1 MTATPAGADVV
12 VVGAG
17 SAGCAL
23 ARRLV
28 ERGLRVVVLEAGGED
43 TNPDIGTPG
52 RLAHLWFAEED
63 WAYHTVAQPHAG
75 HRRLHWPRGRVL
87 GGSSALNGMIW
98 ARGAA
103 ADYDHWAYLGNDGWS
118 WTDVLPV
125 HRRMEDL
132 DAVSPLRGTGG
143 PIHVMSQY
151 RPDAIFE
158 SCIKAAQEIGVG
170 INPDYNSGELDGVSQ
185 TQLTIR
191 DGQRQ
196 SAAVGYLRP
205 ILGHPGLTVVTRAHA
220 RRLLFTR
227 DRCTGV
233 EWKRDGLTHTTHA
246 DVEVIVSAGTI
257 ESPRLLMLSGI
268 GDAAELRRHD
278 IDVRVHLPGVGRNLH
293 DHLLSPV
300 IFSTARQVGR
310 SPDLSPMQSHLFW
323 RTRSG
328 LPVPDVQALHFPVPM
343 YQPGMSGPSDG
354 FTLQAGLVR
363 PVSRGRISLVGDDPH
378 AGLDIDPAALAC
390 AQDVDALVEAVILCR
405 EMGAG
410 SALAGEWGARE
421 VYPGSTVRTPDDLR
435 AYVRATA
442 GTFHHQVGTCK
453 MGADDQAVVDARLRV
468 RGVRGLRVADA
479 SIMPAVTTANTHAPA
494 VLIGELAADFVT
506 AGQHTGQEQS

>member
-1 MTATPAGADVV
+1 MAATPAGADVI

-28 ERGLRVVVLEAGGED
+28 DSGLRVVVLEAGGAD

-52 RLAHLWFAEED
+52 RLAYLWFAEED

-118 WTDVLPV
+118 WADVVPV

-132 DAVSPLRGTGG
+132 DAGESALRGTGG

-151 RPDAIFE
+151 RPDPIFE
-158 SCIKAAQEIGVG
+158 SCIKAAQEIGVAV
-170 INPDYNSGELDGVSQ
+170 NPDYNSGELDGVSH

-191 DGQRQ
+191 DGRRQ

-205 ILGHPGLTVVTRAHA
+205 IADHPGLTIVTRAHA
-220 RRLLFTR
+220 RRLLFTG

-233 EWKRDGLTHTTHA
+233 EWERDGRTTTTHA

-268 GDAAELRRHD
+268 GDATDLRRHG
-278 IDVRVHLPGVGRNLH
+278 IDVRVDLPGVGHNLH
-293 DHLLSPV
+293 DHLLAPV
-300 IFSTARQVGR
+300 IFGTSRPVGR

-323 RTRSG
+323 RTRPG

-343 YQPGMSGPSDG
+343 YQPGMAGPPDG

-363 PVSRGRISLVGDDPH
+363 PVSRGHIRLGGADPH
-378 AGLDIDPAALAC
+378 AGLDIDPATLAC
-390 AQDVDALVEAVILCR
+390 AQDVEALVDAVILCR
-405 EMGAG
+405 EMGAA

-421 VYPGSTVRTPDDLR
+421 VYPGPQVRTRDELR

-442 GTFHHQVGTCK
+442 GTFHHQVGTCR

-468 RGVRGLRVADA
+468 HGVQGLRVADA
-479 SIMPAVTTANTHAPA
+479 SIMPAVTTANTNAPA
-494 VLIGELAADFVT
+494 ILIGELAADFV
-506 AGQHTGQEQS
+506 AAAHIRQEQP